1 MHLPKSH
8 TILNGKRLNVF
19 PLRSGGRQRFA
30 LSPLLSSSVQFNLVT
45 QSCLT
50 LCKPMDCSMPG
61 FPVHHQ
67 IPEFTQANV
76 HHISNVIQTS
86 HPLLSPSPPTFNLSQ
101 HQGLFQWVSSS
112 QQVAKILEFQLQHQ
126 SFQWIFRAHFLWVGL
141 VESPCSPRDS
151 QESPPTP
158 QFKSISFL
166 VFSFLY
172 SPTLTSIQEQ
182 YVPASIIHKKR
193 K

>member
-67 IPEFTQANV
+67 IPEFTQTHV
-76 HHISNVIQTS
+76 HWVGDAIQPS
-86 HPLLSPSPPTFNLSQ
+86 HPLSSPSLPTFHLSQ

-112 QQVAKILEFQLQHQ
+112 QQVTKVLEFQLQHR
-126 SFQWIFRAHFLWVGL
+126 SFQWIFRVDFLSDWL
-141 VESPCSPRDS
+141 VWSTLRVL
-151 QESPPTP
+151 
-158 QFKSISFL
+158 FKS
-166 VFSFLY
+166 
-172 SPTLTSIQEQ
+172 
-182 YVPASIIHKKR
+182 
-193 K
+193 